1 MYFVGNMRRRED
13 IRRFWYFDCQC
24 PRCSD
29 PTELGSYMSAV
40 ICFACKLGFLVPT
53 DSLQYKSDWKCDSCG
68 NLQSYD
74 LVNEVISTIESQVS
88 NWKFYMY
95 EIDLCIFCKTNSYF
109 SFYSFLGIAV
119 LPATA
124 VLQWVSIIFDAN
136 FNWFLRNWSQKLY
149 LHVEFYLKVSWFRKA
164 FFIPNSFYRLE
175 QESL

>member
-1 MYFVGNMRRRED
+1 MCYVLYFVGNMRRRED

-88 NWKFYMY
+88 TGSCIMY
-95 EIDLCIFCKTNSYF
+95 EIDLCIF
-109 SFYSFLGIAV
+109 L
-119 LPATA
+119 
-124 VLQWVSIIFDAN
+124 
-136 FNWFLRNWSQKLY
+136 
-149 LHVEFYLKVSWFRKA
+149 
-164 FFIPNSFYRLE
+164 
-175 QESL
+175 

>member
-1 MYFVGNMRRRED
+1 MRRRED

-88 NWKFYMY
+88 NGSCICMKLIFALFVRPIHTFLSVAFLELRSYM
-95 EIDLCIFCKTNSYF
+95 LRPFCSEYQSDSEELVSKALSSCGILFKRHLISKSLLGVFKSTKL
-109 SFYSFLGIAV
+109 FLEAR
-119 LPATA
+119 A
-124 VLQWVSIIFDAN
+124 
-136 FNWFLRNWSQKLY
+136 
-149 LHVEFYLKVSWFRKA
+149 
-164 FFIPNSFYRLE
+164 
-175 QESL
+175 ESPKNISLVFW

>member
-1 MYFVGNMRRRED
+1 
-13 IRRFWYFDCQC
+13 
-24 PRCSD
+24 
-29 PTELGSYMSAV
+29 MSAV

-88 NWKFYMY
+88 TGSFCVY

-124 VLQWVSIIFDAN
+124 VLQ
-136 FNWFLRNWSQKLY
+136 
-149 LHVEFYLKVSWFRKA
+149 
-164 FFIPNSFYRLE
+164 
-175 QESL
+175 

>member
-88 NWKFYMY
+88 TGSLDMY

-124 VLQWVSIIFDAN
+124 VLQWVSIR
-136 FNWFLRNWSQKLY
+136 LGGVQKLRLQEEVVGSPELSSFCQY
-149 LHVEFYLKVSWFRKA
+149 LLAKNVIAVGRWSKKA
-164 FFIPNSFYRLE
+164 KNLST
-175 QESL
+175 

>member
-88 NWKFYMY
+88 IWKLYMY
-95 EIDLCIFCKTNSYF
+95 EIDLCIFCIRPIHTFLSIAFLELRSYLLRPF
-109 SFYSFLGIAV
+109 CSEYQSDLMPISIDFGGIGLKSF
-119 LPATA
+119 
-124 VLQWVSIIFDAN
+124 IFMWN
-136 FNWFLRNWSQKLY
+136 F
-149 LHVEFYLKVSWFRKA
+149 
-164 FFIPNSFYRLE
+164 I
-175 QESL
+175 